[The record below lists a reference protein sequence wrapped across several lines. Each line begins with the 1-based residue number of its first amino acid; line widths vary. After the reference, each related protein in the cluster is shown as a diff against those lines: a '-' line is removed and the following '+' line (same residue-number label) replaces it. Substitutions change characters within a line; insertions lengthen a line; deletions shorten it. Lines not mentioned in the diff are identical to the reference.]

1 MDNKGLEIRDDT
13 LHIHIHMERKNGVNK
28 IGIHSPQLLV

>member
-1 MDNKGLEIRDDT
+1 MDHKGLEIRDDT
-13 LHIHIHMERKNGVNK
+13 LHGEKKWVNK